1 MQPCAWQTG
10 LGEALQNDR
19 LDALVEFVSTRS
31 GLLVLTGAG
40 CSTPSGIGDYR
51 DRNGAW
57 KRAAPIQHA
66 DFMRS
71 AAVRRRY
78 WARSFVGWPR
88 FAAAA
93 PNAAHQ
99 AIAALKPLGL
109 ITQNVDRLHQKAG
122 SRPVVD
128 LHGRLD
134 QVVCTDCGALGS
146 RAELQVRLAE
156 ANDWLAER
164 PFALAPDGD
173 ADIQLTDAEIA
184 RVDVPAC
191 MSCGGVLKPHV
202 VFYGDGVPR
211 ARVSQGYDWVDECD
225 GLLVIG
231 SSLMV
236 FSSLRFC
243 RRASARGVPM
253 ALANQGVTR
262 ADELFA
268 VRVDAPCQDVLP
280 TLLGRLRP
288 SEAGPVEPR

>member
-1 MQPCAWQTG
+1 MTRGYPGWRARPCAWQTG
-10 LGEALQNDR
+10 LAETRHNGQFE
-19 LDALVEFVSTRS
+19 ALVEFVATKSR
-31 GLLVLTGAG
+31 LLVLTGAG

-51 DRNGAW
+51 DRSGAW

-66 DFMRS
+66 DFMRD
-71 AAVRRRY
+71 AAVRQRY

-93 PNAAHQ
+93 PNAAHR
-99 AIAALKPLGL
+99 AIAGLQPLGL

-122 SRPVVD
+122 SQTVVD

-134 QVVCTDCGALGS
+134 QVVCMDCGALSS
-146 RAELQVRLAE
+146 RADLQTRLAA
-156 ANDWLAER
+156 ANSWLATR

-173 ADIQLTDAEIA
+173 ADVQLSDAEIA
-184 RVDVPAC
+184 RVDVPGC
-191 MSCGGVLKPHV
+191 GGCGGVLKPHV
-202 VFYGDGVPR
+202 VFYGDGVPK
-211 ARVSQGYDWVDECD
+211 ARVAQGYDWVDQCD

-243 RRASARGVPM
+243 RRADARGVPM

-262 ADELFA
+262 ADELFS
-268 VRVDAPCQDVLP
+268 VRVDAPCQRVLP
-280 TLLGRLRP
+280 EVLERLG
-288 SEAGPVEPR
+288 